1 MKKIILIIGAVAVM
15 SLGLKAENKYDEK
28 YFTIGNVKVEAISDV
43 SVKKGGGIPL
53 NPVPA
58 PADLPKPP
66 DVSTGTIPLPNVP
79 ELPKPPSP
87 TFQDQVNN
95 VNAVLDTIDKIINIA
110 QKVFEIIEKN
120 QPVVNINVNYANAIP
135 YGIQHWTQLQG
146 WAKPK
151 TVNYAFVATNLY
163 GVDVVKVKYQVQF
176 RYNGNYQGKGKFLTG
191 VTIEPISVETAWGYK
206 VSLTAEVPDS
216 TIANVGTHED
226 PIASM
231 QVQLK
236 WTIHTVMKDSQQK
249 AIYYV
254 QGDGKIEEIASPF
267 AKKSAEV
274 SKKVNV
280 EVPAEGGVVE
290 NIKSTKF

>member
-1 MKKIILIIGAVAVM
+1 MKKIILMIGAVAVM

-28 YFTIGNVKVEAISDV
+28 YFTIGDVKVEQIDV
-43 SVKKGGGIPL
+43 GITKGGGIPL

-66 DVSTGTIPLPNVP
+66 DV
-79 ELPKPPSP
+79 KPPSDP
-87 TFQDQVNN
+87 VDPGNIGGGSLQGTLSD
-95 VNAVLDTIDKIINIA
+95 VNAVVDTLDKIVNLA
-110 QKVFEIIEKN
+110 QKIFEIIEKN

-151 TVNYAFVATNLY
+151 TVGYAFVAKNAY
-163 GVDVVKVKYQVQF
+163 GAEVVKVRYQVQF

-236 WTIHTVMKDSQQK
+236 WTIHTVIKDAQQK

-274 SKKVNV
+274 SKKVNI